1 MRVNMKARQITK
13 RFMRQWP
20 LYVMLLLPVGFIILF
35 NYVPMY
41 GTILAFKDF
50 QIRKGIMNSP
60 WAAQYGFENF
70 IRFFNNYNFIPTL
83 RNTVILSV
91 YTILLGFPCTI
102 ILALSLNYVRK
113 MPFRKT
119 VQMISY
125 FPYFISVIVLA
136 GMVSM
141 IFNSRTGVMGRLY
154 FSLTSGNILSE
165 ANMFPHLYVW
175 SGLWQTIGFSAIIYI
190 AALSNVDPQ
199 LHEAALIDGATVFHR
214 IWHIDLPTIIPTVT
228 ILLILNM
235 GSILSV
241 GYEKVLAM
249 QNQNNISM
257 SEVISTYSYKISLA
271 SSIPDFSYGTAIGL
285 FQSLIGLILILVSN
299 KVVNKMTGN
308 GFW

>member
-1 MRVNMKARQITK
+1 MRFNMKARQITK

-20 LYVMLLLPVGFIILF
+20 LFVMLLLPVGFIILF

-50 QIRKGIMNSP
+50 QIRKCIMNSP

-113 MPFRKT
+113 LPLRIT

-125 FPYFISVIVLA
+125 FPYFISVIVFA

-141 IFNSRTGVMGRLY
+141 IFNSRTG
-154 FSLTSGNILSE
+154 
-165 ANMFPHLYVW
+165 
-175 SGLWQTIGFSAIIYI
+175 AIAVY
-190 AALSNVDPQ
+190 
-199 LHEAALIDGATVFHR
+199 
-214 IWHIDLPTIIPTVT
+214 
-228 ILLILNM
+228 
-235 GSILSV
+235 
-241 GYEKVLAM
+241 
-249 QNQNNISM
+249 
-257 SEVISTYSYKISLA
+257 IST
-271 SSIPDFSYGTAIGL
+271 
-285 FQSLIGLILILVSN
+285 
-299 KVVNKMTGN
+299 
-308 GFW
+308 

>member
-1 MRVNMKARQITK
+1 
-13 RFMRQWP
+13 
-20 LYVMLLLPVGFIILF
+20 MLLLPVGFIILF

-50 QIRKGIMNSP
+50 KIRKGIMNSP

-83 RNTVILSV
+83 RNTVILSL
-91 YTILLGFPCTI
+91 YTILLSFPCTI

-154 FSLTSGNILSE
+154 FSLTGGNILSE
-165 ANMFPHLYVW
+165 ASMFPHLYVW
-175 SGLWQTIGFSAIIYI
+175 SGLWQTIGFNAIIYI

-235 GSILSV
+235 GNILGV

-249 QNQNNISM
+249 QNQNNLSM

-299 KVVNKMTGN
+299 KAVNKMTGN